1 MYGKLKT
8 CIMMMI
14 YQLFYVIRNLLTY
27 LEFLKASYV
36 HYFCYCS
43 FTYLFFMYHFCLHLS
58 QPYLYTLVVV
68 LKDRS
73 GRVVDCESCP
83 VGFRKV
89 SKAHKQL
96 LVNGHAVVI
105 RGVNR
110 HEHHP
115 QVGKAN
121 IESCMIKVLLI
132 LFHP

>member
-1 MYGKLKT
+1 MY
-8 CIMMMI
+8 
-14 YQLFYVIRNLLTY
+14 N
-27 LEFLKASYV
+27 
-36 HYFCYCS
+36 
-43 FTYLFFMYHFCLHLS
+43 FFFVFS

-73 GRVVDCESCP
+73 GRVVDSESCP
-83 VGFRKV
+83 VGFRQV

-132 LFHP
+132 FFGPSIKLSVQFIYLKVKCYEFFRH

>member
-1 MYGKLKT
+1 MSA
-8 CIMMMI
+8 
-14 YQLFYVIRNLLTY
+14 FLLNSIG
-27 LEFLKASYV
+27 LV
-36 HYFCYCS
+36 S
-43 FTYLFFMYHFCLHLS
+43 FDISFCLHFL
-58 QPYLYTLVVV
+58 QPYLYTLVVT
-68 LKDRS
+68 LKDQT

-115 QVGKAN
+115 QVGKTN
-121 IESCMIKVLLI
+121 IESCMVKVLLVSLSI
-132 LFHP
+132 YDGQTARCFHFSDTNDCCAYRTWS

>member
-1 MYGKLKT
+1 
-8 CIMMMI
+8 
-14 YQLFYVIRNLLTY
+14 
-27 LEFLKASYV
+27 
-36 HYFCYCS
+36 
-43 FTYLFFMYHFCLHLS
+43 MYHFYLHFS

-68 LKDRS
+68 LKDQT

-96 LVNGHAVVI
+96 LINGHAVVI

-115 QVGKAN
+115 QVGKAS
-121 IESCMIKVLLI
+121 IESCMIKVFLI
-132 LFHP
+132 FFSPSIKLSVPLYDGHMP